1 MTSRRNNP
9 LRRCFV
15 YISLPGQTTAVTA
28 GRFELQ
34 TDPERPP
41 VGRFV
46 YGRSYLGRKDAV
58 EIDPVELK
66 LASRLYQTTQHD
78 GVFGSL
84 RDATPDYWGRLVV
97 ERALGEDKLPEIDY
111 LLKSRDDRAGAL
123 GFGLNEKPPA
133 PNWKFNKTLQL
144 AKLQATAL
152 ALLKTNEPLTDE
164 EAEQVRKL
172 LLRGTSMG
180 GARPKAVVEDQDG
193 LWLAKFNRPDD
204 DWNVARVEHAMLTL
218 ARACHISTAES
229 RIEPVAGK
237 DVLLVKR
244 FDREKVESGGYLRH
258 RMVSAL
264 TLLRAD
270 ETVTD
275 RAKWSYVGLA
285 EELRRASSSPKKDT
299 VELFRRMCFNALIS
313 NTDDHP
319 RNHALIAKDR
329 HWRLSPAY
337 DLTPSRQVSQDHRDL
352 AMTVGDFGRYASAQN
367 LLSQCRR
374 FLLDPQEAE
383 KIIIEMQAQV
393 EKEWRN
399 TALAFGVTYRDC
411 EKIKGAFGYP
421 GFSFAAQPS
430 VQPT

>member
-1 MTSRRNNP
+1 MTSKKNNQA
-9 LRRCFV
+9 RRCFV
-15 YISLPGQTTAVTA
+15 YITLPGQTTAVTA
-28 GRFELQ
+28 GRYELQ
-34 TDPERPP
+34 TNPERAP

-46 YGRSYLGRKDAV
+46 YGKSYLARKDAV

-66 LASRLYQTTQHD
+66 LAARLYQTTQHD
-78 GVFGSL
+78 GVFGAL
-84 RDATPDYWGRLVV
+84 RDAAPDYWGRLVV
-97 ERALGEDKLPEIDY
+97 ERALGKDKLPEIEY

-133 PNWKFNKTLQL
+133 SNWNFNKTLKL
-144 AKLQATAL
+144 AKLQAMAL
-152 ALLKTNEPLTDE
+152 ALLKTDKPLTDE

-204 DWNVARVEHAMLTL
+204 DWNVARVEHAMLAL
-218 ARACHISTAES
+218 ARSCRISTAES

-237 DVLLVKR
+237 DILLVKR
-244 FDREKVESGGYLRH
+244 FDREKAEGGGYFRH

-285 EELRRASSSPKKDT
+285 EELRRISANPKKDT
-299 VELFRRMCFNALIS
+299 AELFRRICFNALIS

-319 RNHALIAKDR
+319 RNHAIIAKDR
-329 HWRLSPAY
+329 RWKLSPAY
-337 DLTPSRQVSQDHRDL
+337 DLTPTRQVSQDHRDL
-352 AMTVGDFGRYASAQN
+352 AMTVGEFGRYASAQN
-367 LLSQCRR
+367 LLSQCKR
-374 FLLDPQEAE
+374 FLLDPPEAE
-383 KIIIEMQAQV
+383 KIIAGMQAQV
-393 EKEWRN
+393 EKEWRKI
-399 TALAFGVTYRDC
+399 ALKVGVTHGDC
-411 EKIKGAFGYP
+411 EKIKGAFVYP
-421 GFSFAAQPS
+421 GFSFALQAAG
-430 VQPT
+430 